1 MSYDGTLHDP
11 HTVEFKRLIPG
22 PIELAWD
29 YLTKPELLKTWFAD
43 MTLEPRLGGAVTVHF
58 HDHTCG
64 GETGSGGVHGIVREF
79 RPPHAIAFTWIQQHP
94 QPDGSI
100 INRDEGEVRFELAEK
115 GAKVLLTLLHSGQ
128 PTETL
133 IGHSAGWHAY
143 LDNLESLI
151 SGRGRIVFMDVVG
164 RVRPKYEERLAAMQR
179 SGAA

>member
-1 MSYDGTLHDP
+1 MSYDGTLHDL

-43 MTLEPRLGGAVTVHF
+43 VTLEPRLGGAVNVHF

-64 GETGSGGVHGIVREF
+64 GGSGGVNGTVREF
-79 RPPHAIAFTWIQQHP
+79 RPPHVIAFTWIQQRL
-94 QPDGSI
+94 QPDGSSTDE
-100 INRDEGEVRFELAEK
+100 DEGEVRFELAEK
-115 GAKVLLTLLHSGQ
+115 GEKVLVTLLHSRQ

-133 IGHSAGWHAY
+133 SGHSAGWHAY

-151 SGRGRIVFMDVVG
+151 SGRARVDFMQVVG
-164 RVRPKYEERLAAMQR
+164 RVRPKYDERIAAMLR
-179 SGAA
+179 AGAA

>member
-43 MTLEPRLGGAVTVHF
+43 VTLEPRVGGAVSVHF

-64 GETGSGGVHGIVREF
+64 GGTGGGVHGTVREF
-79 RPPHAIAFTWIQQHP
+79 RPPHVIAFTWIQQRL
-94 QPDGSI
+94 QPGGSSTDE
-100 INRDEGEVRFELAEK
+100 DEGEVRFELAER
-115 GAKVLLTLLHSGQ
+115 GDKVLLTLLHSRQ
-128 PTETL
+128 PTDTL
-133 IGHSAGWHAY
+133 VGHSAGWHAY

-151 SGRGRIVFMDVVG
+151 SGRERVNFMAIVG
-164 RVRPKYEERLAAMQR
+164 RLRPKYEERLAAMLR
-179 SGAA
+179 SGAS